1 MGLTLARP
9 SRIVSSRLRESFRWG
24 ALSPMEA
31 KLTEAEPPTTDSNSA
46 RPHRLSQRLAGLTD
60 VLAMLI
66 VLALLIILFGLLSR
80 HFWSWRTLQSV
91 VNQIPDLTVIAV
103 GMTLVL
109 IAGGIDLSV
118 GSVLA
123 LSGAVLGIAMTDWNW
138 PLLPAV
144 AVCLLVGAG
153 CGFLNGLITVRW
165 SIPSFIVTL
174 GMLEVARGAAYRVT
188 DSQTKYIGPRIEQI
202 AQPLPGLGVS
212 CAFLAA
218 IFVVLAGQVLLTRT
232 VWGRYVVAV
241 GTNEQ
246 AARFSGIGTRRI
258 RLATFVLCGFLAAA
272 GAVFQV
278 SRLSSADPNGGVGME
293 LAAIA
298 AVVIGGTSLIGGQG
312 SVLRS
317 FLGVL
322 VIATLQTGLAQVGT
336 TEPTKRIVTGAI
348 IVLAVIADVHRRS
361 WSRTVIAAL
370 SQILRMPSAVDLRP
384 SLAKDRAPE
393 PRSLES
399 AGNCGS

>member
-1 MGLTLARP
+1 MDDLATELAG
-9 SRIVSSRLRESFRWG
+9 SG
-24 ALSPMEA
+24 A
-31 KLTEAEPPTTDSNSA
+31 PTTDA
-46 RPHRLSQRLAGLTD
+46 GQPRRLPRWFAGLGD

-66 VLALLIILFGLLSR
+66 VLAALIVLFGLLSR
-80 HFWSWRTLQSV
+80 HFWTWRTLQSI

-123 LSGAVLGIAMTDWNW
+123 LSGAVLGIAMSDWGW
-138 PLLPAV
+138 PLLLAV
-144 AVCLLVGAG
+144 AVCLSVGTG
-153 CGFLNGLITVRW
+153 CGFLNGLVTVRW

-188 DSQTKYIGPRIEQI
+188 DSQTKYIGPRIERI

-212 CAFLAA
+212 FAFLAA
-218 IFVVLAGQVLLTRT
+218 MVIVLAGHVLLTRT
-232 VWGRYVVAV
+232 VWGRYIVAV

-258 RLATFVLCGFLAAA
+258 RLATFVLSGFLAAA

-278 SRLSSADPNGGVGME
+278 ARLSSADPNGGVGME

-322 VIATLQTGLAQVGT
+322 IVASLQTGLAQVGT

-361 WSRTVIAAL
+361 WTKAAIAGWSRVL
-370 SQILRMPSAVDLRP
+370 PSSLRR
-384 SLAKDRAPE
+384 
-393 PRSLES
+393 
-399 AGNCGS
+399 GN

>member
-1 MGLTLARP
+1 MDTESTASQPEKP
-9 SRIVSSRLRESFRWG
+9 SHHLPRRSRL
-24 ALSPMEA
+24 
-31 KLTEAEPPTTDSNSA
+31 KA
-46 RPHRLSQRLAGLTD
+46 RFTGLND
-60 VLAMLI
+60 LLAMLI
-66 VLALLIILFGLLSR
+66 VLAVLVVLFGLLSR
-80 HFWSWRTLQSV
+80 HFWTWRTVQSV

-123 LSGAVLGIAMTDWNW
+123 LSGTVLGIAMSDWGW
-138 PLLPAV
+138 PLFPAV
-144 AVCLLVGAG
+144 LLCLSVGTG
-153 CGFLNGLITVRW
+153 CGLASGLVTVRW

-174 GMLEVARGAAYRVT
+174 GMLEVARGAAYRVSE
-188 DSQTKYIGPRIEQI
+188 SQTKYIGPQVERL

-212 CAFLAA
+212 FAFLAA

-232 VWGRYVVAV
+232 VWGRYLVAV
-241 GTNEQ
+241 GANEP

-258 RLATFVLCGFLAAA
+258 KLATFVLSGFLAAA

-278 SRLSSADPNGGVGME
+278 ARLSSADPNGGVGME

-322 VIATLQTGLAQVGT
+322 IVASLQTGLAQVGT
-336 TEPTKRIVTGAI
+336 TEPTKRIVTGII

-361 WSRTVIAAL
+361 WTKAAIGRWTRVLPASLLRGRRANRRASSRSASDRHQDQQTTDTL
-370 SQILRMPSAVDLRP
+370 SGECTGPP
-384 SLAKDRAPE
+384 
-393 PRSLES
+393 LEIS
-399 AGNCGS
+399 DGASFHPGGP

>member
-1 MGLTLARP
+1 MDSDSIATELRNPSHDP
-9 SRIVSSRLRESFRWG
+9 SRTRRL
-24 ALSPMEA
+24 
-31 KLTEAEPPTTDSNSA
+31 SA
-46 RPHRLSQRLAGLTD
+46 RFTGLTD
-60 VLAMLI
+60 LLAMLV
-66 VLALLIILFGLLSR
+66 VLGILVVLFGSLSR
-80 HFWSWRTLQSV
+80 HFWTWRTLQSV

-123 LSGAVLGIAMTDWNW
+123 LSGAVLGIAMSDWGW
-138 PLLPAV
+138 PLFPAV
-144 AVCLLVGAG
+144 VVCLGVGAG

-188 DSQTKYIGPRIEQI
+188 DSQTKYIGPRIERI

-212 CAFLAA
+212 FAFLAA
-218 IFVVLAGQVLLTRT
+218 IVIVLAGHVLLTRT

-246 AARFSGIGTRRI
+246 AARFSGIGTRTI
-258 RLATFVLCGFLAAA
+258 RLATFVLSGFLAAA

-278 SRLSSADPNGGVGME
+278 SRLSSADPNGGGGME

-322 VIATLQTGLAQVGT
+322 IVASLQTGLAQVGT

-348 IVLAVIADVHRRS
+348 IVMAVIADVHRRS
-361 WSRTVIAAL
+361 WTKAAIAAWSRGL
-370 SQILRMPSAVDLRP
+370 PP
-384 SLAKDRAPE
+384 SLR
-393 PRSLES
+393 R
-399 AGNCGS
+399 GN

>member
-1 MGLTLARP
+1 
-9 SRIVSSRLRESFRWG
+9 
-24 ALSPMEA
+24 MEA
-31 KLTEAEPPTTDSNSA
+31 KQTEVEPPSSHPDSA
-46 RPHRLSQRLAGLTD
+46 PPHQLGQQLTGLTD
-60 VLAMLI
+60 ALGMVVVLAALI
-66 VLALLIILFGLLSR
+66 VLFGLLSR
-80 HFWSWRTLQSV
+80 HFWTWRTLQSV

-123 LSGAVLGIAMTDWNW
+123 LSGAVLGIAMTDWGW
-138 PLLPAV
+138 PLFPAIL
-144 AVCLLVGAG
+144 ACLSVGAG
-153 CGFLNGLITVRW
+153 CGLASGLVTVRW

-202 AQPLPGLGVS
+202 AQPLPRLGVS
-212 CAFLAA
+212 LAFLVAVV
-218 IFVVLAGQVLLTRT
+218 IVLAGQVLLTRT
-232 VWGRYVVAV
+232 VWGRYLVAV
-241 GTNEQ
+241 GANEQ

-258 RLATFVLCGFLAAA
+258 KLATFVLSGFLAAA
-272 GAVFQV
+272 GAIFQV
-278 SRLSSADPNGGVGME
+278 ARLSSADPNGGVGME

-312 SVLRS
+312 SVFRS

-322 VIATLQTGLAQVGT
+322 IVASLQTGLAQVGT

-361 WSRTVIAAL
+361 WSKVAVAGWSRVLPAV
-370 SQILRMPSAVDLRP
+370 LRR
-384 SLAKDRAPE
+384 
-393 PRSLES
+393 
-399 AGNCGS
+399 GH

>member
-1 MGLTLARP
+1 MA
-9 SRIVSSRLRESFRWG
+9 
-24 ALSPMEA
+24 A
-31 KLTEAEPPTTDSNSA
+31 KLTEAEPTTTDSNSA
-46 RPHRLSQRLAGLTD
+46 PPLRLGQRLTGVTD
-60 VLAMLI
+60 LLAMLI
-66 VLALLIILFGLLSR
+66 VLGALILLFGLLSR
-80 HFWSWRTLQSV
+80 HFWTWRTLQSV

-123 LSGAVLGIAMTDWNW
+123 LSGAALGIAMSNWGW
-138 PLLPAV
+138 PLWPAV
-144 AVCLLVGAG
+144 AVCLCVGTA
-153 CGFLNGLITVRW
+153 CGFLNGLVTVRW

-188 DSQTKYIGPRIEQI
+188 DSQTKYIGPRIERI

-212 CAFLAA
+212 FAFLAA
-218 IFVVLAGQVLLTRT
+218 IVVVLAGHVLLTRT
-232 VWGRYVVAV
+232 VWGRYMVAV

-246 AARFSGIGTRRI
+246 AARFSGIGIRRI
-258 RLATFVLCGFLAAA
+258 KLATFVLSGFLAATA
-272 GAVFQV
+272 AVFQV
-278 SRLSSADPNGGVGME
+278 ARLSSADPNGGVGME

-322 VIATLQTGLAQVGT
+322 IVAVLQTGLAQVGT

-348 IVLAVIADVHRRS
+348 IVLAVITDVHRPSWTRAALVT
-361 WSRTVIAAL
+361 WSRLLPAAL
-370 SQILRMPSAVDLRP
+370 R
-384 SLAKDRAPE
+384 
-393 PRSLES
+393 RS
-399 AGNCGS
+399 N

>member
-1 MGLTLARP
+1 MDTDSTATEPRNASYHP
-9 SRIVSSRLRESFRWG
+9 IQRSSFR
-24 ALSPMEA
+24 M
-31 KLTEAEPPTTDSNSA
+31 
-46 RPHRLSQRLAGLTD
+46 RLSGLADL
-60 VLAMLI
+60 LAMLI
-66 VLALLIILFGLLSR
+66 VLGALIALFGLLSR
-80 HFWSWRTLQSV
+80 HFWTWRTLQSV

-123 LSGAVLGIAMTDWNW
+123 LSGAVLGIAMSDWGW

-144 AVCLLVGAG
+144 AACLGVGAG
-153 CGFLNGLITVRW
+153 CGLVSGLVTVRW

-174 GMLEVARGAAYRVT
+174 GMLEIARGAAYRVT
-188 DSQTKYIGPRIEQI
+188 DSQTKYIGPRVEVI

-212 CAFLAA
+212 FAFLAA
-218 IFVVLAGQVLLTRT
+218 IVIVLVGQVLLTRT

-241 GTNEQ
+241 GANEQ
-246 AARFSGIGTRRI
+246 AAHFSGIATRRI
-258 RLATFVLCGFLAAA
+258 KLATFVVSGFLAAA

-278 SRLSSADPNGGVGME
+278 ARLSSADPNGGVGME

-312 SVLRS
+312 SVFRS

-322 VIATLQTGLAQVGT
+322 IVASLQTGLAQVGT

-348 IVLAVIADVHRRS
+348 IVSAVIADVHRRS
-361 WSRTVIAAL
+361 WTKGAIATWSRVLPAAL
-370 SQILRMPSAVDLRP
+370 RR
-384 SLAKDRAPE
+384 
-393 PRSLES
+393 
-399 AGNCGS
+399 GN